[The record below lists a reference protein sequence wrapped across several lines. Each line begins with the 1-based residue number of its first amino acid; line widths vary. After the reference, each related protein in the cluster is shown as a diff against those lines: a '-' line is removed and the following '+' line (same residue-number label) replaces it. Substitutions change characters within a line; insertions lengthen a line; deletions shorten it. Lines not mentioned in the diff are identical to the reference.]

1 MHIYRSNVILH
12 FLLRCFLEML
22 LYPLFHLSPHL
33 TPDRLMLPLVELRP
47 LLTITLILVP
57 RDWGEPI
64 VPPKPPRRRP
74 VNLTLSIPIQ
84 LLKLV
89 LHLLIA

>member
-1 MHIYRSNVILH
+1 
-12 FLLRCFLEML
+12 
-22 LYPLFHLSPHL
+22 
-33 TPDRLMLPLVELRP
+33 MLPLVELRP